1 MAPIGEFLAAPLSPP
16 KRGSSTGQA
25 FISRQIQLET
35 PPARSTRVCVSRF
48 TRRGQATD
56 VGQPHKRKGGGRAA
70 ALFKRASH
78 THARAGPGRSPR
90 NRTGLVTLAG
100 KAAPRTPARGQATA
114 QRVERAGHTRRGC
127 RIRAGAARR
136 FTKVRSRAVRAQGP
150 AAAPRGLAVSTQ
162 SAVAM
167 RLGGQGKKAR

>member
-16 KRGSSTGQA
+16 KTGSSTGQA

-35 PPARSTRVCVSRF
+35 PPARSTRV
-48 TRRGQATD
+48 RREQIYAQGAGHSAEND
-56 VGQPHKRKGGGRAA
+56 AGQPHKRKGGGRAA

-90 NRTGLVTLAG
+90 NRTGLATHAG

-136 FTKVRSRAVRAQGP
+136 LPKSGAERCEHRGRRRRRGDRRCQRRAP
-150 AAAPRGLAVSTQ
+150 WLCD
-162 SAVAM
+162 
-167 RLGGQGKKAR
+167 